1 MLSYYREDCLYLRHM
16 ARLLIRQSTS
26 KTNNNTIMEEII
38 KNIKAQIAAIE
49 ADIDKTGNKA
59 AMARVRK
66 ATLALEKLGKEF
78 RKVSVK

>member
-1 MLSYYREDCLYLRHM
+1 MNQPIHNQ
-16 ARLLIRQSTS
+16 I
-26 KTNNNTIMEEII
+26 NIIIMEEII

-66 ATLALEKLGKEF
+66 ATLALEKFGKEY